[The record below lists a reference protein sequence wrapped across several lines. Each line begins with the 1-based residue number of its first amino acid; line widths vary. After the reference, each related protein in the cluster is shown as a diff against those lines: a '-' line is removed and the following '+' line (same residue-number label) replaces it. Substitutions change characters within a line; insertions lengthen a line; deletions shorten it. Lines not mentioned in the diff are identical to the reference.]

1 LIVLQTRLQYPICNY
16 RRFLKSALIRPN
28 QRRTKGPVLW
38 FFALSVVMTALASAL
53 VARMEK

>member
-1 LIVLQTRLQYPICNY
+1 LT
-16 RRFLKSALIRPN
+16 SALIRPN
-28 QRRTKGPVLW
+28 QTRTKGPVLW